1 MVYQQFLLFIMD
13 AKEYSLQWKWAG
25 VSMNHTSPPP
35 APSSR
40 TIYLMGG
47 NGGPGQ
53 HRAGECC
60 LTEDNYQLCIIT
72 CVAGHR
78 GHRQGWKLGTT
89 QVTKWSWAIWWM
101 SWRIQQVYKC
111 TWRTQI
117 CVINP
122 LQTNNDYLCVYHLL
136 PSTINH
142 SPSSFPGLCR
152 SGGRLAGSRGE
163 TWPRTLPRLR

>member
-1 MVYQQFLLFIMD
+1 MYQQFFLFMVD
-13 AKEYSLQWKWAG
+13 AKENIVCNESVQGSLWITPRPRPPHPPGPFIWWG
-25 VSMNHTSPPP
+25 VMV
-35 APSSR
+35 
-40 TIYLMGG
+40 
-47 NGGPGQ
+47 GPGQ

-89 QVTKWSWAIWWM
+89 RVTKWSWAIWWM

-142 SPSSFPGLCR
+142 SPSSSPDCAGLA
-152 SGGRLAGSRGE
+152 AG
-163 TWPRTLPRLR
+163 